1 MSESQSFPQS
11 TSHDFEQEVLSRFR
25 NLVAILPP
33 ECRIYRETWN
43 NNTVLCLNFQY
54 CPHYLEIIKENVS
67 MLIEVVKRLSLA
79 KSIIFRQGN
88 KLKAWRNCE

>member
-25 NLVAILPP
+25 SLVTILPP
-33 ECRIYRETWN
+33 ECKIYRETWN

-54 CPHYLEIIKENVS
+54 CPYWLEIIKEHTDV
-67 MLIEVVKRLSLA
+67 LCDAIQRLPLA

-88 KLKAWRNCE
+88 QLKAWRHCQ